1 MGGGCGAC
9 RSFCSGRV
17 ASFLEQLFSISVI
30 VSTASNAVLE
40 TFILFLF
47 IILNSALN
55 FIVSVVC
62 DGEFAGVLR

>member
-1 MGGGCGAC
+1 M
-9 RSFCSGRV
+9 
-17 ASFLEQLFSISVI
+17 I

-62 DGEFAGVLR
+62 DGEFAGVLH